1 MPGRKWTAALLAA
14 ALAVA
19 ADQAAKWLVLR
30 LLPPGE
36 LLAIVPGFLSLAQ
49 FRHEGAALG
58 LLGSLEPE
66 TARRVL
72 AALAALAALLLGQ
85 LLWRAP
91 REDALSGTGVGLIA
105 RGALG
110 NLLDRLRLDAVIEF
124 VQLDLRVL
132 RLPDFN
138 LADCAIAAGMALV
151 LLDLVAA
158 EAGAGKSPGPDP
170 RAGPAAG

>member
-1 MPGRKWTAALLAA
+1 MPGRKWTACVAVLALTV
-14 ALAVA
+14 AV
-19 ADQAAKWLVLR
+19 DQAAKWLVLR
-30 LLPPGE
+30 FLPIGGESISLLGG
-36 LLAIVPGFLSLAQ
+36 LLGLAPLRQ
-49 FRHEGAALG
+49 EGAALG
-58 LLGSLEPE
+58 LLGSLAPE
-66 TARRVL
+66 LLSRAL
-72 AALAALAALLLGQ
+72 PALAAFAG
-85 LLWRAP
+85 
-91 REDALSGTGVGLIA
+91 
-105 RGALG
+105 GALG